1 MAIRINITPPHIHQ
15 DSPTSTSNKSFLIN
29 ALSQPQDTTEKPE
42 SQTYI
47 TMGLCWS
54 ENAQVHHKENFPYK
68 AQYTD

>member
-1 MAIRINITPPHIHQ
+1 MPNRINITPPHINQ

-29 ALSQPQDTTEKPE
+29 TLSQPQDTTVKPE

-68 AQYTD
+68 A